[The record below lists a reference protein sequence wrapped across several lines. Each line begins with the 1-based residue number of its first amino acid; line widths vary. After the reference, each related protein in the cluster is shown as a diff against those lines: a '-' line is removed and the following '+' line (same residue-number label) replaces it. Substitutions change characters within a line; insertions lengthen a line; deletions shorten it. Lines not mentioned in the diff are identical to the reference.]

1 MRNQTLVVLAMLI
14 ASPLATCLA
23 AAPGEPAGMPLPGQ
37 QTQPRA
43 PKAAWDY
50 VFSSLDFEKAS
61 LDDVVRFLRETSGLN
76 IVMLWPP
83 GQTGEGI
90 EVSGLHGKNMSLP
103 QVLEIL
109 ERSLG
114 IDYKVVKGL
123 SPVIQIT
130 LPYFE
135 KVVQVYD
142 LGPAIS
148 RLMTEPAFARMED
161 PDVRLIAVTD
171 NLLKLLTSVAELA
184 GPGKPFLQIHKESS
198 LLVARATQAQQEG
211 ISQVLDQ
218 LTKSQE
224 QAKKDQ
230 QLEERQKKASSWESL
245 SYARQKLE
253 QARLELEQE
262 LTELRKQNEALRAEM
277 ERLVAQLAREAA
289 PEVPKQPQ

>member
-1 MRNQTLVVLAMLI
+1 
-14 ASPLATCLA
+14 
-23 AAPGEPAGMPLPGQ
+23 MPPPGQ
-37 QTQPRA
+37 QTQPPA
-43 PKAAWDY
+43 PKPDWDY
-50 VFSSLDFEKAS
+50 VFSSLDFEKVP
-61 LDDVVRFLRETSGLN
+61 LDDVVSFLRETSGLN

-109 ERSLG
+109 KRSLG
-114 IDYKVVKGL
+114 IDYRVVGGPIPML
-123 SPVIQIT
+123 EIT
-130 LPYFE
+130 LPHFE

-184 GPGKPFLQIHKESS
+184 GPGKPLLQIHKESS
-198 LLVARATQAQQEG
+198 LLVARATQTHQGA

-218 LTKSQE
+218 LTRSQK
-224 QAKKDQ
+224 QAENDQ
-230 QLEERQKKASSWESL
+230 QLEELQTKASSWESL